1 MSPSSVQQRA
11 GGRGP
16 PAAPCGGRQKQHSG
30 CGRPP
35 GGPAG
40 SINAHAAE
48 LARRRPS
55 VARPPLPP
63 PHCSAAADPA
73 RPRASPRRSGLWAL
87 KKKNGGK
94 FPVHPKQEKAAAEA
108 SKKPAKFY
116 AAGPHCCRC
125 RHLLPCLCSMCEAW
139 HVGLLAMQ
147 AAAGM
152 AGCWR
157 RASDP
162 ARPRQQ
168 EVAAGACAAAW
179 SAAGQPSSNAHMA
192 AACASRL
199 RWQQD
204 RSRMNVKQQAG

>member
-40 SINAHAAE
+40 STNAHAAE

-55 VARPPLPP
+55 VARPPLP

-116 AAGPHCCRC
+116 AAGPTRCCCRTC
-125 RHLLPCLCSMCEAW
+125 CPACAECARLGMLGCSHASCCLGHW
-139 HVGLLAMQ
+139 RKWL
-147 AAAGM
+147 AAG
-152 AGCWR
+152 
-157 RASDP
+157 
-162 ARPRQQ
+162 
-168 EVAAGACAAAW
+168 GA
-179 SAAGQPSSNAHMA
+179 
-192 AACASRL
+192 
-199 RWQQD
+199 
-204 RSRMNVKQQAG
+204 